1 MLNQQVNRGVR
12 SRDIIVPAPILGLNK
27 KDALSAMDA
36 GYAITM
42 DNYMPMDNKI
52 VLRSGYT
59 KYVTLGQ
66 KVQTLVEY
74 KKPSQGRF
82 LAVSGGKVYN
92 ISSPTNVKAYSV
104 TFEENNC
111 QTVQYKDRLFF
122 INGIDTPKVFY
133 VDAEGVEHFEDWGF
147 TAENLNSTRIIAGS
161 VSHEF
166 LWFVEKNTLKAW
178 YASEA

>member
-42 DNYMPMDNKI
+42 DNYMPLDNKI

-74 KKPSQGRF
+74 KNPSQGRF

-104 TFEENNC
+104 TLEENND
-111 QTVQYKDRLFF
+111 KLGR
-122 INGIDTPKVFY
+122 IIIDTIII
-133 VDAEGVEHFEDWGF
+133 
-147 TAENLNSTRIIAGS
+147 NMNSTFIILCIF
-161 VSHEF
+161 F
-166 LWFVEKNTLKAW
+166 LLKA
-178 YASEA
+178 S